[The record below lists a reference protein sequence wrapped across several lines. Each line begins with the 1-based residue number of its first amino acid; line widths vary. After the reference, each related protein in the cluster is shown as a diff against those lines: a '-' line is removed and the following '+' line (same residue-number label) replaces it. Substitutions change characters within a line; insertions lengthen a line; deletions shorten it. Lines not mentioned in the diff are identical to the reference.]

1 MEYLVLARKWRPQV
15 FEDVVGQDHVVK
27 TLRNAIAMNRSAHA
41 YLFSGPRG
49 TGKTT
54 VARILAKALN
64 CEEGPTDRPCNQCA
78 NCREITDSASLDVRE
93 IDGASNRG
101 IDEIRELKENIK
113 FSAASSTYKI
123 YIIDEVHMLTKEAFN
138 ALLKTLEEPPRH
150 VVFVFATTEI
160 HKVPAT
166 ILSRC
171 QHFDFKR
178 ISLGQIAGNLAHI
191 AKEEKISI
199 SGRGVA
205 WIARAGE
212 GSLRDAQSLF
222 DQVISYAGYEI
233 ADEDVEEVLGLKD
246 RRYLSGLA
254 QAVLER
260 KAGQCL
266 ALVDDMYYSGVDLK
280 QFYQLFTH
288 HFMNLLVAALSNH
301 EGLLADLAEEE
312 RAELK
317 GQIQGIS
324 GKTVQ
329 RLLDML
335 MAGEDDMRRS
345 EEPRLFFEYVL
356 VKMASLEPLIPVDEM
371 VLRLEELE
379 QRLTLTGEAQPRSRG
394 AGASRSSD
402 AKVTE
407 GERTHVPK
415 EAPDSSLHGYEES
428 RDGDAVPEKREVY
441 DLSREKTG
449 QAQWEHFKERLKREN
464 PILCSKV
471 TCGEFI
477 GFDQGHLKIGFPP
490 GHVFLD
496 SIRDEE
502 HISQMNRVISECT
515 GAEVEVKIEVSEENS
530 HNGINGGAE
539 KARSLDEIR
548 STALRHPLVQ
558 KVMDTFE
565 GAEIKDVK
573 IKDQK

>member
-27 TLRNAIAMNRSAHA
+27 TLRNAIAMNRTAHA

-64 CEEGPTDRPCNQCA
+64 CVDGPTDRPCNQCA
-78 NCREITDSASLDVRE
+78 NCREITDGTSLDVRE

-171 QHFDFKR
+171 QHFEFKR
-178 ISLGQIAGNLAHI
+178 ISLKQIAGNLAHI
-191 AKEEKISI
+191 AKEENISI

-222 DQVISYAGYEI
+222 DQVISYAGYDI
-233 ADEDVEEVLGLKD
+233 ADEDIEEVLGLKD

-266 ALVDDMYYSGVDLK
+266 AVVDEMYYSGVDLK
-280 QFYQLFTH
+280 HFYQLFTN
-288 HFMNLLVAALSNH
+288 HFMNLLMATLSNH
-301 EGLLADLAEEE
+301 EGLLIDLAEEE
-312 RAELK
+312 QAELK
-317 GQIQGIS
+317 VQVREVS

-356 VKMASLEPLIPVDEM
+356 VKMAFLEPLIPIDEM
-371 VLRLEELE
+371 VSRLEELE
-379 QRLTLTGEAQPRSRG
+379 QRLVSKGEVQLHSHG
-394 AGASRSSD
+394 ADTSRSAD
-402 AKVTE
+402 VKVADD
-407 GERTHVPK
+407 GETQLSEKIWEP
-415 EAPDSSLHGYEES
+415 SSCTDGES
-428 RDGDAVPEKREVY
+428 VPEKREVY
-441 DLSREKTG
+441 DLSGEKTG
-449 QAQWEHFKERLKREN
+449 NAQWEHFKERLKREN
-464 PILCSKV
+464 PILSSKV
-471 TCGEFI
+471 DCGEFL
-477 GFDQGHLKIGFPP
+477 GFDNGHLKIGFPQ

-496 SIRDEE
+496 NIRDEA
-502 HISQMNRVISECT
+502 HISQMNRVIRECT
-515 GAEVEVKIEVSEENS
+515 GAEIEVEIEVHGESGRNGLNS
-530 HNGINGGAE
+530 GAE
-539 KARSLDEIR
+539 KVRSLDEIR
-548 STALRHPLVQ
+548 SAALHHPLVQ
-558 KVMDTFE
+558 QVMDTFE
-565 GAEIKDVK
+565 GAEVKDVK
-573 IKDQK
+573 IKDKE